1 MNKLLPLGLLAACAL
16 LLAGCQRSG
25 NGRVVIVPKVP
36 ADAARGTAQAAPSGM
51 LLAPVMPQPRITID
65 PRDTVLQVIN
75 AALRK
80 GTQEEQQVIAVKRM
94 DEVDS
99 PVRLLVVDVD
109 PERGTYYFQSWESPT
124 NATDNRIFSLA
135 VKDLIGDHDV
145 QIEASGMNKDGKL
158 TLDIFRRG
166 QDPHG
171 TELVY
176 VPVCQIVADDIHVEE
191 SDRPDTYT
199 MDQKN
204 GDSFPIDTFVRDPD
218 SAGRHGPPQ
227 DLLSMGAKRGPVRA
241 RLS

>member
-1 MNKLLPLGLLAACAL
+1 
-16 LLAGCQRSG
+16 
-25 NGRVVIVPKVP
+25 
-36 ADAARGTAQAAPSGM
+36 M

-80 GTQEEQQVIAVKRM
+80 GTQEEQQVIAGET
-94 DEVDS
+94 DGEVDS

-124 NATDNRIFSLA
+124 DATDNRIFSLA

-191 SDRPDTYT
+191 SDRPTPT
-199 MDQKN
+199 RWTRKTVTASRSIRSFVTRIPRTSWTSSRSPIN
-204 GDSFPIDTFVRDPD
+204 GTPKEGRYVPGSPERSREKKPPRGRS
-218 SAGRHGPPQ
+218 SA
-227 DLLSMGAKRGPVRA
+227 SSSAT
-241 RLS
+241 